1 MAWPLVADRS
11 ARRGLRG
18 QVVLAGV
25 GGAAGLGV
33 SVRLAGSVAAMSA
46 MSALAATVTV
56 DRVYAAWDGR
66 AAARK
71 RVV

>member
-1 MAWPLVADRS
+1 
-11 ARRGLRG
+11 
-18 QVVLAGV
+18 VVLAGV

-33 SVRLAGSVAAMSA
+33 SVRLAVSVAAMSA